1 MKTLKFAALGLAAI
15 SLSACVSSG
24 TGVGTANNNGGG
36 GDGWVEWNSFDNTSD
51 RHLGRD
57 NHISNSRDAGI
68 WVDPQGCDHWI
79 IDEGVEGFMSARLDQ
94 YGNPVCSGIAP
105 PTVAVGRYRQGT

>member
-1 MKTLKFAALGLAAI
+1 MTKTKFILLGVAAVA
-15 SLSACVSSG
+15 LSACVSSG
-24 TGVGTANNNGGG
+24 PNGNIS
-36 GDGWVEWNSFDNTSD
+36 GDGWVEWNNEDNTSD

-57 NHISNSRDAGI
+57 NHLSNMRDAGI

-79 IDEGVEGFMSARLDQ
+79 IDEGVEGYMSARLDQ

-105 PTVAVGRYRQGT
+105 PTVAVGRYRRGT